1 MPKSKGFYISL
12 LQDWLKQ
19 KKNACH
25 FLHLISKVKS
35 RPVVTHSQ
43 MLKCPRVFGQLHVIN
58 LSFDWF
64 TVSSVSFLVSF
75 LIGSSDNFG
84 FSFTI
89 LN

>member
-1 MPKSKGFYISL
+1 MPKSKVFYISL

-19 KKNACH
+19 KKKNACH
-25 FLHLISKVKS
+25 FFHLISKVKS
-35 RPVVTHSQ
+35 RAVVIHSQ
-43 MLKCPRVFGQLHVIN
+43 MLKSPCVFGQLHVIN

-64 TVSSVSFLVSF
+64 TVSSLVSF
-75 LIGSSDNFG
+75 LIGFSDNFG

>member
-1 MPKSKGFYISL
+1 MPKSKVFYISL

-25 FLHLISKVKS
+25 FFHLISKVKS
-35 RPVVTHSQ
+35 RAVVIHSQ
-43 MLKCPRVFGQLHVIN
+43 MLKSPCVFGQLHVIN

-64 TVSSVSFLVSF
+64 TVSSLVSF
-75 LIGSSDNFG
+75 LIGFSDNFG